1 MTAPGGSFGESG
13 RDDPTAFIP
22 AGERAPEQPAWQP
35 PWVAPAGNYP
45 PPPALDYPP
54 DPPPGY
60 PPAYPP
66 GYSPGYPPPIP
77 PTGYAQPGYQQPS
90 GYGAPAYPPMPAP
103 YGAPPGGYG
112 PPSYP
117 GGYYPGPDYLGGY
130 GAIQPGMNTMAMT
143 SLISS
148 LVGVACCIGSIVAI
162 VLGTMALNEIKRTRE
177 DGYGLAV
184 AGIVIGIA
192 TLVVYLILVIFSAH

>member
-1 MTAPGGSFGESG
+1 M
-13 RDDPTAFIP
+13 
-22 AGERAPEQPAWQP
+22 
-35 PWVAPAGNYP
+35 
-45 PPPALDYPP
+45 
-54 DPPPGY
+54 
-60 PPAYPP
+60 
-66 GYSPGYPPPIP
+66 P

-90 GYGAPAYPPMPAP
+90 SYGGPAYPPIPAP

-130 GAIQPGMNTMAMT
+130 GAIQPGMNTMAMI

-148 LVGVACCIGSIVAI
+148 LVGIVCCIGSIVAI
-162 VLGTMALNEIKRTRE
+162 VLGTMALNEIKRTRD

-192 TLVVYLILVIFSAH
+192 TMVVYLVLIMFSAHSR

>member
-1 MTAPGGSFGESG
+1 MTAPGGTFGESG
-13 RDDPTAFIP
+13 RDDPTFSVP
-22 AGERAPEQPAWQP
+22 AGERAPEQPTWQP
-35 PWVAPAGNYP
+35 PWVAPASSP
-45 PPPALDYPP
+45 VVDYPP

-66 GYSPGYPPPIP
+66 DYSPGYPPPFP
-77 PTGYAQPGYQQPS
+77 PVGYAQPGYQQPS
-90 GYGAPAYPPMPAP
+90 GYGAPGYPPMPAP

-112 PPSYP
+112 PPAYP
-117 GGYYPGPDYLGGY
+117 GGYYPGPDYQGGY
-130 GAIQPGMNTMAMT
+130 GAIHAGMNTMAMI

-148 LVGVACCIGSIVAI
+148 LVGILCCIGSIVAI
-162 VLGTMALNEIKRTRE
+162 VLGTLALNEIKRTRE

-192 TLVVYLILVIFSAH
+192 TLVVYFVLVTFSAHSR